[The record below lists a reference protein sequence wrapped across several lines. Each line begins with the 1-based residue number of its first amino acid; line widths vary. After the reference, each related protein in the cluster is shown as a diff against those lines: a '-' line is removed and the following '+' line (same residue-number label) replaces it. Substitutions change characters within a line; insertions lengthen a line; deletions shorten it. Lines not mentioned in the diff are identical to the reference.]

1 MSDCKI
7 GIVEQTS
14 EEVGSLASRAMR
26 LPQTLMLP
34 EIKTLGASLLS
45 QRRRLESVELI
56 PDPHRK
62 GRAVLRF
69 ALRDS
74 ESIDLSIE
82 RHDVGVLARQCARI
96 LRQ

>member
-1 MSDCKI
+1 MPI
-7 GIVEQTS
+7 NIEEQTS
-14 EEVGSLASRAMR
+14 KGVGSLASRAMR
-26 LPQTLMLP
+26 LPQSLTLP

-56 PDPHRK
+56 LDPHRK
-62 GRAVLRF
+62 GQAVLRF
-69 ALRDS
+69 SLQDS

-82 RHDVGVLARQCARI
+82 RHAVDVLARQCARI